1 MTEPEESL
9 HRNPAPRLWSDIL
22 ANAFPVLGCLG
33 WIGLLPL
40 LDGYDHSERMA
51 RFFAALVNMIVI
63 GVIGGPSTVLCLLGW
78 RWSLRTETRER
89 FRASRLG
96 RYAAFAGLAVG
107 TLVLLRHAP
116 MVVWY
121 LR

>member
-9 HRNPAPRLWSDIL
+9 HRNSAPRLWSDIL
-22 ANAFPVLGCLG
+22 ANACPVFGCLG
-33 WIGLLPL
+33 WITLVPL
-40 LDGYDHSERMA
+40 LSGYGESEQLA

-63 GVIGGPSTVLCLLGW
+63 GVVGGSSTMLCLLGW
-78 RWSLRTETRER
+78 RWSLRTETREG
-89 FRASRLG
+89 FRATSRG

-107 TLVLLRHAP
+107 TLVVLRHAP

-121 LR
+121 LY

>member
-22 ANAFPVLGCLG
+22 ANAFPVFGCLG

-40 LDGYDHSERMA
+40 LDGYDQSEQLA

-63 GVIGGPSTVLCLLGW
+63 GVIGGPSTVMCLLGW
-78 RWSLRTETRER
+78 RWSLRTESREG
-89 FRASRLG
+89 FRGTRLG
-96 RYAAFAGLAVG
+96 RYAAFSGLAVG
-107 TLVLLRHAP
+107 ALVVLRHAP
-116 MVVWY
+116 MMVWY
-121 LR
+121 LH